1 MGCSSSLM
9 VFSLHLSTYK
19 KIMFK
24 MEKLIMLRTEIFK
37 IGLFWINSNSFIRE
51 TRFSKFVLL
60 ACTQLCRYDS
70 EMSFGKLREDAP
82 GVFHLCRAH
91 PCMCCCQ
98 GSVSAALSPCAE
110 TAPRSSLQ
118 SVHFWKTMKG
128 IFCYLISF
136 PKVTVFFVACHWVF
150 HRNKELQSELPFG
163 VLAVQHSS
171 WRGWADSGAHYPAL
185 NQKVLWVI

>member
-24 MEKLIMLRTEIFK
+24 MEKLIMLRTEVFK

-70 EMSFGKLREDAP
+70 EMSFGKLREGCSW
-82 GVFHLCRAH
+82 GVPPVQSPPVHALLSGLCVCSSV
-91 PCMCCCQ
+91 PMCWNSSTELTSVCSFLEDHEGDFLLFNFFSQ
-98 GSVSAALSPCAE
+98 GDWFFCGLPLGVS
-110 TAPRSSLQ
+110 
-118 SVHFWKTMKG
+118 
-128 IFCYLISF
+128 
-136 PKVTVFFVACHWVF
+136 
-150 HRNKELQSELPFG
+150 
-163 VLAVQHSS
+163 
-171 WRGWADSGAHYPAL
+171 
-185 NQKVLWVI
+185 QK